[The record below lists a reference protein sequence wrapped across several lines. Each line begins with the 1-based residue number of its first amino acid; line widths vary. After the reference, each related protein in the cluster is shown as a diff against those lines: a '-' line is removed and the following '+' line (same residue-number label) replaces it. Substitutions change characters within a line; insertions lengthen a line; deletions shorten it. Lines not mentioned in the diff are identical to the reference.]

1 VIRGRT
7 FVVTK
12 AREKAGELTN
22 RLVSPRGNWNGSMS
36 NSDSAPGAL
45 TVVGPGRA
53 GGSIA
58 LAARTAGV
66 DVSVAGR
73 EPSAGL
79 IDGRCVLLCVPDA
92 AIPDA
97 CATLAASEGT
107 PDTVG
112 HVSGAT
118 TLEPLQDAGAASGTF
133 SVHTLQ
139 TIPDA
144 QTSLAGAHAAVSGDS
159 GETLALAEG
168 LARKLGMQ
176 PFRVAQE
183 DRAAYHAAASIA
195 SNFLVALEQSAADLL
210 ARIDVEDPR
219 EVLAPLV
226 RRSLENWIEQ
236 GPAALTGPIARGDR
250 VTVERH
256 REALERS
263 DPQLLPMYDVMAG
276 LTARLGSAPG
286 ATR

>member
-1 VIRGRT
+1 
-7 FVVTK
+7 
-12 AREKAGELTN
+12 
-22 RLVSPRGNWNGSMS
+22 MS

-58 LAARTAGV
+58 LAARAAGV

-73 EPSAGL
+73 DPSPRD

-92 AIPDA
+92 AIADA
-97 CATLAASEGT
+97 CATLAASGGT

-118 TLEPLQDAGAASGTF
+118 TLEPLREAKASAGTF
-133 SVHTLQ
+133 SLHPLQ
-139 TIPDA
+139 TIPNSE
-144 QTSLAGAHAAVSGDS
+144 TSLAGAHAAVSGDS
-159 GETLALAEG
+159 GATLALAEG
-168 LARKLGMQ
+168 LARKLGMH
-176 PFRVAQE
+176 PFRVAEE
-183 DRAAYHAAASIA
+183 DRASYHAAASIA
-195 SNFLVALEQSAADLL
+195 SNFLVTLEQSAADLL
-210 ARIDVEDPR
+210 SRIGVEDPR

-256 REALERS
+256 REALRRS
-263 DPQLLPMYDVMAG
+263 DPALLAMYDVMADR
-276 LTARLGSAPG
+276 TAGLGSAPE
-286 ATR
+286 AVR